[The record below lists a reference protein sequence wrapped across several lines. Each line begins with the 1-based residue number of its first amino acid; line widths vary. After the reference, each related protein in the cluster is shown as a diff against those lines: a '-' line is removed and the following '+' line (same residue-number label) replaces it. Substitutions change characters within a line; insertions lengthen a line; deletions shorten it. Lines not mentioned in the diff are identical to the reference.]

1 MKKHKILMITLTMV
15 CLAGSMIFAQ
25 DAAPAAPAAAPAVT
39 APTPAAAAAPAA
51 PKKQTFWHVV
61 IGGGALGVLLWL
73 ALFATGGA
81 GVYIAVDCYIM
92 VQSKRNM
99 PQLLI
104 NSVTDAMAEGDVLK
118 ALECCENEPGPL
130 ANILTA
136 GFSHVEEGF
145 DVIQESIG
153 TAADL
158 EAERI
163 MQRITWLSVVGNLA
177 PMMGLLGTVQG
188 MIGAFASLSQ
198 GAPDVGV
205 LALQISQALYTTA
218 GGLTIAVPCVA
229 GFYYFRNTANT
240 IVLKMEAMTMELIKD
255 LRNVEVID
263 E

>member
-1 MKKHKILMITLTMV
+1 MKKWTILTLVMMAIFMV
-15 CLAGSMIFAQ
+15 ATIVVAQ
-25 DAAPAAPAAAPAVT
+25 DAAAPVADGALVGPIAAPSGNSGGFWAVVT
-39 APTPAAAAAPAA
+39 NSVLGMILWFAL
-51 PKKQTFWHVV
+51 FS
-61 IGGGALGVLLWL
+61 IGGI
-73 ALFATGGA
+73 
-81 GVYIAVDCYIM
+81 GVYLAVDCGIM
-92 VQSKRNM
+92 VQSKRIM
-99 PQLLI
+99 PQMLI
-104 NSVTDAMAEGDVLK
+104 NNVTDAMAEGDVLK

-145 DVIQESIG
+145 DVIQESI
-153 TAADL
+153 TTSADL

-188 MIGAFASLSQ
+188 MIGAFSLLGE
-198 GAPDVGV
+198 GAPDVGI
-205 LALQISQALYTTA
+205 LAVQISQALYTTA

-229 GFYYFRNTANT
+229 GFYFFRNTGNT

-255 LRNVEVID
+255 LRNVEVVD

>member
-1 MKKHKILMITLTMV
+1 MV
-15 CLAGSMIFAQ
+15 MAQ
-25 DAAPAAPAAAPAVT
+25 DVAPSDAAPVAAPIVADGAAPA
-39 APTPAAAAAPAA
+39 PAASSSGG
-51 PKKQTFWHVV
+51 FWAVV
-61 IGGGALGVLLWL
+61 RGGGVLGMILWF

-81 GVYIAVDCYIM
+81 GVYLAVDCGIM
-92 VQSKRNM
+92 VQSKRIM
-99 PQLLI
+99 PQMLI
-104 NSVTDAMAEGDVLK
+104 NNVTDAMAEGDVLK

-153 TAADL
+153 TSADL

-188 MIGAFASLSQ
+188 MIGAFSSLAN

-255 LRNVEVID
+255 LRNVEVVD

>member
-1 MKKHKILMITLTMV
+1 MKKKIILSLVMMIMLV
-15 CLAGSMIFAQ
+15 
-25 DAAPAAPAAAPAVT
+25 AVT
-39 APTPAAAAAPAA
+39 AVFAQSEAAPV
-51 PKKQTFWHVV
+51 PTQPVPSGGSSGGFWAIVTDSALGAILWFFLFA
-61 IGGGALGVLLWL
+61 IGG
-73 ALFATGGA
+73 T
-81 GVYIAVDCYIM
+81 GVYLAVDCFIM
-92 VQSKRNM
+92 VQSKRIM
-99 PQLLI
+99 PAMLI
-104 NSVTDAMAEGDVLK
+104 AQVTDAMAEGDVLK

-145 DVIQESIG
+145 DVIQESIA
-153 TAADL
+153 TSADL

-163 MQRITWLSVVGNLA
+163 MQKITWLSVCGNLA

-188 MIGAFASLSQ
+188 MIGAFASLGD

-205 LALQISQALYTTA
+205 LAIQISQALYTTA

-255 LRNVEVID
+255 LRNVEVV
-263 E
+263 EE